1 MNNSLDR
8 LFAGIVASLG
18 SEIIPRLEDEFARGQ
33 AYAIVDLLTNLRPRI
48 DWAVGPL
55 SEQIAAQLAAARRIN
70 ELAQSLPN
78 GPPNLPPALAA
89 MPEPVA
95 GEALR
100 RLRDQLDDHLCNVID
115 WQNQPPASVPEA
127 AVAAIVAVTAKYMQ
141 EQVRREVS
149 LLARPLFGEIAGN
162 TGASKSAAKNK

>member
-18 SEIIPRLEDEFARGQ
+18 SEIIPRLDDEFARGQ
-33 AYAIVDLLTNLRPRI
+33 AYAIVDLLTNLRPRL

-55 SEQIAAQLAAARRIN
+55 SEQIAAQLAAAQRIDA
-70 ELAQSLPN
+70 LAQDLPN
-78 GPPNLPPALAA
+78 GPPNLPPTLATI
-89 MPEPVA
+89 PEPAA
-95 GEALR
+95 GETLR
-100 RLRDQLDDHLCNVID
+100 RLRDKLDEHLCKVID
-115 WQNQPPASVPEA
+115 WQNQPPAGVPEA
-127 AVAAIVAVTAKYMQ
+127 AVVAIVAVTAKYMQ

-162 TGASKSAAKNK
+162 AGASKSAAKSQ

>member
-8 LFAGIVASLG
+8 LFAGIIASLV
-18 SEIIPRLEDEFARGQ
+18 SEIIPRLDDEFARGQ

-55 SEQIAAQLAAARRIN
+55 SEQIAAQLAAARQID
-70 ELAQSLPN
+70 ELAQDLQNGLP
-78 GPPNLPPALAA
+78 GLPPTLAA
-89 MPEPVA
+89 MPEPAA
-95 GEALR
+95 GETLR
-100 RLRDQLDDHLCNVID
+100 RLRDQLDEHLCKVID
-115 WQNQPPASVPEA
+115 WQNQPPAGVPEA
-127 AVAAIVAVTAKYMQ
+127 GVAAIVAVTAKYMQ

-162 TGASKSAAKNK
+162 TGASKHAAKN

>member
-18 SEIIPRLEDEFARGQ
+18 SEIIPRLDDEFARGQ

-55 SEQIAAQLAAARRIN
+55 AEQIAAQLAAARRID
-70 ELAQSLPN
+70 ELAQGLQD

-89 MPEPVA
+89 LPEPTA
-95 GEALR
+95 GETLR
-100 RLRDQLDDHLCNVID
+100 CLRDQLDEHLCKVID
-115 WQNQPPASVPEA
+115 WQNQSPAGVPDA
-127 AVAAIVAVTAKYMQ
+127 TLAAIVAVTAKYMQ

-149 LLARPLFGEIAGN
+149 LLAKPLFGEIAGN
-162 TGASKSAAKNK
+162 TGAKKQPDKNQ